1 MNINNT
7 KGISAKEIQQYM
19 MNESLGKEKEVQGDK
34 TAAIPQEKVDI
45 SDKAREIQQT
55 TTAMNEV
62 PDVREEKVQ
71 ALKSQIDNGTYKVSS
86 EELAKNLLENHYWI
100 FRLIPAASTGT
111 ADLVVTGNL
120 FNNKYAFI
128 FP

>member
-19 MNESLGKEKEVQGDK
+19 MNESLGKGKDVQGDK
-34 TAAIPQEKVDI
+34 PAVIPQEKVDI

-55 TTAMNEV
+55 TNAMNEI

-71 ALKSQIDNGTYKVSS
+71 ALKSQIDNGTYNVSG
-86 EELAKNLLENHYWI
+86 EELAKKLVGESLLDI
-100 FRLIPAASTGT
+100 FA
-111 ADLVVTGNL
+111 
-120 FNNKYAFI
+120 
-128 FP
+128 

>member
-1 MNINNT
+1 MNINNNT

-19 MNESLGKEKEVQGDK
+19 LNESLGKEKEVQGDK

-55 TTAMNEV
+55 TTAMNVV

-86 EELAKNLLENHYWI
+86 EELAKKLVGESLLDI
-100 FRLIPAASTGT
+100 F
-111 ADLVVTGNL
+111 V
-120 FNNKYAFI
+120 
-128 FP
+128 